1 MKSALDVPQ
10 HEPVT
15 KTFEDAKAMVLE
27 ERRVIVEKMAWKFN
41 IVRGSLYSGVYNS
54 RRFHKM
60 CATWVPRQLTE
71 EPKYSVMEICFCHLE
86 CYHSKLENLLNCIIT
101 GD

>member
-27 ERRVIVEKMAWKFN
+27 ERRVIVEEMALELN
-41 IVRGSLYSGVYNS
+41 IVEGVYTS
-54 RRFHKM
+54 LRLHKM
-60 CATWVPRQLTE
+60 CARWVPRRLME
-71 EPKYSVMEICFCHLE
+71 EPKYSLMDICYCHLE
-86 CYHSKLENLLNCIIT
+86 CYHSKVENLLNCIIT
-101 GD
+101 G